1 MDSQRISTWWIKM
14 PDLYWPDPDNLDK
27 IKRRAEGFAKA
38 DVTAAM
44 IFGTHFRWDYIP
56 YLPLLHDY
64 LATVAEELH
73 SYGIKLYD
81 HHSVNLVHRYSTRE
95 ELRQVMTHSGPHLP
109 FSPSREAAAS
119 WEYKGMR
126 LNNWRM
132 LDVRTGEPLYFPHYT
147 AEGFCHRN
155 PEFQYAYK
163 EYLKEL
169 IADTGIDGLSADDG
183 MYYMQYNACGCA
195 HCRAELKR
203 RSGIDLPT
211 VEDRSFWFN
220 WDNPAWNHWV
230 DLRFDA
236 TGEFYSTV
244 AEILPK
250 DFMLT
255 GCGTMSASHV
265 APGMGSDARQF
276 LRGCNY
282 VNMEMV
288 GNPVPYKKDPVTR
301 NYPPIMRVCNAS
313 HHQACAREK
322 NTRAFNT
329 GFAHTTIVADHAWA
343 ISKFLGADAWVGTL
357 KPRLGLPE
365 SILDTLPKEEDIVG
379 QAFSFE
385 KQHPQLF
392 SGDTVGQLGIYF
404 SYETRNHTMFGNLAK
419 GYSEDYMQTVSLLLR
434 NGLSPHTVFSF
445 PEDTDTY
452 PLILLP
458 SAARMTAEEKADLDT
473 YLAAGGKV
481 LVTGPSALMDC
492 HSDWTLLNK
501 VPETDNAL
509 FITTRDGV
517 GIQRPAW
524 ASDTIITPS
533 SAPDTWEQVRP
544 GLFYNPQRMS
554 DGLGD
559 DGLLDL
565 CRSFSLPLPLS
576 VTQATGYLVS
586 MSETPD
592 RIIVQLLSEDYD
604 VDIDHHLDSIR
615 FHRSRVNFITKVE
628 PVGVEYTITI
638 AADKRPKVYT
648 PFADGNANV
657 TVEQN
662 VCTIVLPDKCSYA
675 VLDFPK

>member
-1 MDSQRISTWWIKM
+1 MDSQRITTWWIKM
-14 PDLYWPDPDNLDK
+14 PDLYWPDPDNLDR

-38 DVTAAM
+38 NVSAAM

-81 HHSVNLVHRYSTRE
+81 HHSVNLVHRYDTRE
-95 ELRQVMTHSGPHLP
+95 ELRRVMTHSGPHLP

-119 WEYKGMR
+119 WTYKGML

-132 LDVRTGEPLYFPHYT
+132 KDVRTGQPLYLPHYT

-155 PEFQYAYK
+155 PEFIYAYK

-183 MYYMQYNACGCA
+183 MYYMQYNACGCE
-195 HCRAELKR
+195 HCRAELRR
-203 RSGIDLPT
+203 RSGIDLPP

-236 TGEFYSTV
+236 TGEFYSSV
-244 AEILPK
+244 AEVLPE

-288 GNPVPYKKDPVTR
+288 GNPVPYKRDPVTR

-322 NTRAFNT
+322 KTRAFNT
-329 GFAHTTIVADHAWA
+329 GFAHTEIVADHAWA

-365 SILDTLPKEEDIVG
+365 SILETLPREEDIVG
-379 QAFSFE
+379 AAFTFE
-385 KQHPQLF
+385 KEHFELF
-392 SGDTVGQLGIYF
+392 AGDTVGQLGVYF

-419 GYSEDYMQTVSLLLR
+419 GYSADYIQTVTALLR
-434 NGLSPHTVFSF
+434 NGLCPHTVFAF
-445 PEDTDTY
+445 PEDPEQY
-452 PLILLP
+452 PVILLP
-458 SAARMTAEEKADLDT
+458 SAAKMTASEEVAMEK
-473 YLAAGGKV
+473 YLENGGKV
-481 LVTGPSALMDC
+481 LAFGPYAGVGEYTIS
-492 HSDWTLLNK
+492 NR
-501 VPETDNAL
+501 VPQGEEL

-517 GIQRPAW
+517 GIQHPAW
-524 ASDTIITPS
+524 VNTEVEPTTAQDMWTEIK
-533 SAPDTWEQVRP
+533 P
-544 GLFYNPQRMS
+544 GLFYDPHRITQKLDTEN
-554 DGLGD
+554 
-559 DGLLDL
+559 LLAL
-565 CRSFSLPLPLS
+565 CRQFARPLPLS
-576 VTQATGYLVS
+576 VTKADGYLVS
-586 MSETPD
+586 LSESDTH
-592 RIIVQLLSEDYD
+592 INVQLLAEDYD

-615 FHRSRVNFITKVE
+615 FHRSRVNYITKVE
-628 PVGVEYTITI
+628 PAGVDTKICVAT
-638 AADKRPKVYT
+638 DKCPKVYT
-648 PFADGNANV
+648 PFVEGKAEITASDGEY
-657 TVEQN
+657 TVK
-662 VCTIVLPDKCSYA
+662 LPDKCSYA
-675 VLDFPK
+675 ILSFEK

>member
-14 PDLYWPDPDNLDK
+14 PDLYWPDPDNLDR

-38 DVTAAM
+38 NVSAAM

-81 HHSVNLVHRYSTRE
+81 HHSVNLVHRYDTRE
-95 ELRQVMTHSGPHLP
+95 ELRRVMTHSGPHLP
-109 FSPSREAAAS
+109 FSPCREAAAS
-119 WEYKGMR
+119 WTYKGML

-132 LDVRTGEPLYFPHYT
+132 KDVRTGEPLYLPHYT

-155 PEFQYAYK
+155 PEFIYAYK

-169 IADTGIDGLSADDG
+169 IADTNIDGLSADDG
-183 MYYMQYNACGCA
+183 MYYMQYNACGCD
-195 HCRAELKR
+195 HCRAELR
-203 RSGIDLPT
+203 RRAGIDLPP

-236 TGEFYSTV
+236 TGEFYSSV
-244 AEILPK
+244 AEVLPEG
-250 DFMLT
+250 FMLT

-276 LRGCNY
+276 LQGCNY

-288 GNPVPYKKDPVTR
+288 GNPVPYKHDPVTR

-322 NTRAFNT
+322 GTRAFNT

-343 ISKFLGADAWVGTL
+343 ISKFLGADAWIGTL

-365 SILDTLPKEEDIVG
+365 SILETLPREEDIVG
-379 QAFSFE
+379 EAFTFE
-385 KQHPQLF
+385 KNHPELF
-392 SGDTVGQLGIYF
+392 AGDTVSQLGVYF

-419 GYSEDYMQTVSLLLR
+419 GYSADYIQTVTTLLR
-434 NGLSPHTVFSF
+434 NGLCPHTVFNF
-445 PEDTDTY
+445 PEKPDKY
-452 PLILLP
+452 PVILLP
-458 SAARMTAEEKADLDT
+458 SAAKMTETEIKAMET
-473 YLAAGGKV
+473 YLSNGGKV
-481 LVTGPSALMDC
+481 LAYGPFAGQDGTYTIS
-492 HSDWTLLNK
+492 NR
-501 VPETDNAL
+501 VPLGEEL

-517 GIQRPAW
+517 GIQHPAW
-524 ASDTIITPS
+524 VTTELPATT
-533 SAPDTWEQVRP
+533 AEEKWTQLAP
-544 GLFYNPQRMS
+544 GLFYNPHRITQNLDS
-554 DGLGD
+554 EK
-559 DGLLDL
+559 LLTL
-565 CRSFSLPLPLS
+565 CRQFARPLPLS
-576 VTQATGYLVS
+576 VTRAEGYLVS
-586 MSETPD
+586 VSESD
-592 RIIVQLLSEDYD
+592 NHINVQLLSEDYD

-615 FHRSRVNFITKVE
+615 FHRSRVNYITKVE
-628 PVGVEYTITI
+628 PAGVDTTIQITT
-638 AADKRPKVYT
+638 DKLPKVYT
-648 PFADGNANV
+648 PFVKGDAKITAANG
-657 TVEQN
+657 
-662 VCTIVLPDKCSYA
+662 VCTVVLPDKCSYA
-675 VLDFPK
+675 ILSFEK

>member
-14 PDLYWPDPDNLDK
+14 PDLYWPDPDNLDR

-38 DVTAAM
+38 NVSAAM

-81 HHSVNLVHRYSTRE
+81 HHSVNLVHRYDTRE
-95 ELRQVMTHSGPHLP
+95 ELRRVMTHSGPHLP

-119 WEYKGMR
+119 WTYKGML

-132 LDVRTGEPLYFPHYT
+132 QDVRTGEPLYLPHYT

-155 PEFQYAYK
+155 PEFIYAYK

-183 MYYMQYNACGCA
+183 MYYMQYNACGCD
-195 HCRAELKR
+195 HCRAELRR
-203 RSGIDLPT
+203 RSGIDLPP

-220 WDNPAWNHWV
+220 WDNPAWNDWV

-236 TGEFYSTV
+236 TGEFFSSV
-244 AEILPK
+244 AEILPEG
-250 DFMLT
+250 FMLT
-255 GCGTMSASHV
+255 GCGTMSASNV

-288 GNPVPYKKDPVTR
+288 GNPVPYKHDPVTR

-322 NTRAFNT
+322 GTRAFNT

-343 ISKFLGADAWVGTL
+343 ISKFLGADAWIGTL

-365 SILDTLPKEEDIVG
+365 SILETLPKEEDIVG
-379 QAFSFE
+379 EAFSFE
-385 KQHPQLF
+385 KNHPELF
-392 SGDTVGQLGIYF
+392 SGELAAQLAVYF
-404 SYETRNHTMFGNLAK
+404 SYETRNHTMFGNLSK
-419 GYSEDYMQTVSLLLR
+419 GYSADYMQTLTALFR
-434 NGLSPHTVFSF
+434 NGICAHTVFVF
-445 PEDTDTY
+445 PENPEKY
-452 PLILLP
+452 PLVLLP
-458 SAARMTAEEKADLDT
+458 SAAKMTENEIKAMEI
-473 YLAAGGKV
+473 YLSNGGKI
-481 LVTGPSALMDC
+481 LAFGPYAGQNGVYTIS
-492 HSDWTLLNK
+492 NR
-501 VPETDNAL
+501 VPLGEEL

-517 GIQRPAW
+517 GIQHPAW
-524 ASDTIITPS
+524 VSTGIDPTTAENKWT
-533 SAPDTWEQVRP
+533 ELQP
-544 GLFYNPQRMS
+544 GLYYNPHQITGEL
-554 DGLGD
+554 DEEK
-559 DGLLDL
+559 LLAL
-565 CRSFSLPLPLS
+565 CRQFARPLP
-576 VTQATGYLVS
+576 VTVTLAKGYLVS
-586 MSETPD
+586 VSESDTHVN
-592 RIIVQLLSEDYD
+592 VQLLAEDYD

-615 FHRSRVNFITKVE
+615 FHRSRVNYITQVAPAGVDGKVC
-628 PVGVEYTITI
+628 ITT
-638 AADKRPKVYT
+638 DKKPLVYT
-648 PFADGNANV
+648 PFVKGETRV
-657 TVEQN
+657 TMEEN
-662 VCTIVLPDKCSYA
+662 SCTLQLPENCSYA
-675 VLDFPK
+675 ILSFTK